1 MMGWMGTFGIWRGGG
16 GGVNRRYVQAIIAE
30 TAGLLCLLS

>member
-1 MMGWMGTFGIWRGGG
+1 MMGWMGTFGIWRGGR
-16 GGVNRRYVQAIIAE
+16 VNRRYVQAIIAE